1 MVCDCGI
8 SWSDSFALWYS
19 YLYSFLFGSR
29 ALVLMNLLNWLRKSD
44 KMLDKSRILSLFLN
58 SFNKFNKCKIFYVFY
73 MFTVVCV
80 CLMYLL
86 ASIGWLVIL

>member
-19 YLYSFLFGSR
+19 YLYYFLFGSR

-58 SFNKFNKCKIFYVFY
+58 SFNKSNKCKVLYVFLCLG
-73 MFTVVCV
+73 CV
-80 CLMYLL
+80 CLMSLL
-86 ASIGWLVIL
+86 IAYMGWLVIL